1 MTPDGEREASVDV
14 LVPATGFR
22 PELAMLSELR
32 LNLDPA
38 VEAPAKLG
46 PLIDPE
52 FHACG
57 SVEPHR

>member
-1 MTPDGEREASVDV
+1 MTPEGEREVSVDV
-14 LVPATGFR
+14 LVPDTGFH
-22 PELAMLSELR
+22 PDLGMLSELR